1 MPRPLPRR
9 TLPCSL
15 ISALLCATF
24 AVAPAH
30 GAEQARQLG
39 AFRAIDVHGPINIE
53 VRAGQAQSVRVIGRP
68 EFIGKV
74 ITSVKADELRIDY
87 AEKNNVSLKD
97 GDRIVVTVPSLV
109 KCVVEGAGQVV
120 IENVKEERLDLQFE
134 GAGRL
139 EAKGSAKWLRLKAR
153 GVGEVTT
160 QYLKADR
167 ADVNFEGI
175 GDVKVHASQTL
186 NAVVRGM
193 GSLTYFG
200 RPKSLN
206 KSVSG
211 IGDVTAGD

>member
-1 MPRPLPRR
+1 MPRPLPLR
-9 TLPCSL
+9 TLLCSL
-15 ISALLCATF
+15 LFSTF
-24 AVAPAH
+24 AVTSAH
-30 GAEQARQLG
+30 GAEEARQLG
-39 AFRAIDVHGPINIE
+39 AFRAINVHGPINIE
-53 VRAGQAQSVRVIGRP
+53 VRAGQAQSVKVIGRP
-68 EFIGKV
+68 EFIGRV

-109 KCVVEGAGQVV
+109 KCIVEGAGQVV
-120 IENVKEERLDLQFE
+120 IDNVKEERLDLQFE

>member
-1 MPRPLPRR
+1 MRPALP
-9 TLPCSL
+9 
-15 ISALLCATF
+15 SALSRALALPLLCSTLF
-24 AVAPAH
+24 AASAH
-30 GAEQARQLG
+30 GAEDARQLA
-39 AFRAIDVHGPINIE
+39 AFRAIDIRGPINIE
-53 VRAGQAQSVRVIGRP
+53 VRAGQAQSVKVIGRP

-87 AEKNNVSLKD
+87 TEKNNVSLKS
-97 GDRIVVTVPSLV
+97 GDRIVITVPSLV

-120 IENVKEERLDLQFE
+120 IDNVKEERLDLQFE

-139 EAKGSAKWLRLKAR
+139 EAKGSTKWLRLKAR
-153 GVGEVTT
+153 GVGEVVT
-160 QYLKADR
+160 QHLKAER

-211 IGDVTAGD
+211 IGNVTAGD

>member
-1 MPRPLPRR
+1 MRPMLLP
-9 TLPCSL
+9 LLSL
-15 ISALLCATF
+15 VCSALVITS
-24 AVAPAH
+24 AH
-30 GAEQARQLG
+30 GAEDARQLA
-39 AFRAIDVHGPINIE
+39 AFRAINIHGPINIE
-53 VRAGQAQSVRVIGRP
+53 VHAGKAQSVKVIGRP

-74 ITSVKADELRIDY
+74 MTSVKADELKIDY
-87 AEKNNVSLKD
+87 AEKNNVSIKD

-109 KCVVEGAGQVV
+109 KCIVEGAGQVV
-120 IENVKEERLDLQFE
+120 IDNVKEERIDLQFE

-139 EAKGSAKWLRLKAR
+139 EAKGSTKWLRLKAR
-153 GVGEVTT
+153 GVGEVVT
-160 QYLKADR
+160 QNLKAER

-200 RPKSLN
+200 KPKSLN

-211 IGDVTAGD
+211 IGNVTAGD

>member
-1 MPRPLPRR
+1 MRVALFPPL
-9 TLPCSL
+9 LCSL
-15 ISALLCATF
+15 ILS
-24 AVAPAH
+24 VVVVGSAH
-30 GAEQARQLG
+30 GAEAARQLA
-39 AFRAIDVHGPINIE
+39 AFRAITIHGPINIE
-53 VRAGQAQSVRVIGRP
+53 VHAGQAQSVKVIGRP
-68 EFIGKV
+68 EFIGRV
-74 ITSVKADELRIDY
+74 ITSVKAEELRIDY
-87 AEKNNVSLKD
+87 ADNNNPSVKD
-97 GDRIVVTVPSLV
+97 GDKIVITVPSLV
-109 KCVVEGAGQVV
+109 KCIVEGAGQVV
-120 IENVKEERLDLQFE
+120 IDNVKEERLDLQFE
-134 GAGRL
+134 GAGRM

-200 RPKSLN
+200 RPKALN

-211 IGDVTAGD
+211 IGKVAAGD

>member
-1 MPRPLPRR
+1 MSRALPLC
-9 TLPCSL
+9 TLLYS
-15 ISALLCATF
+15 LLCSTF
-24 AVAPAH
+24 AVTSAY
-30 GAEQARQLG
+30 GAEDARQLA
-39 AFRAIDVHGPINIE
+39 AFRAINVHGPINIE
-53 VRAGQAQSVRVIGRP
+53 VRAGQAQSVKVIGRP

-109 KCVVEGAGQVV
+109 KCIVEGAGQVV
-120 IENVKEERLDLQFE
+120 IDNVKEERLDLQFE

-160 QYLKADR
+160 QYLKAER

-200 RPKSLN
+200 RPKTLN

-211 IGDVTAGD
+211 IGDVEAGD

>member
-9 TLPCSL
+9 TLPCYL
-15 ISALLCATF
+15 VSALLCATF

-109 KCVVEGAGQVV
+109 KCIVEGAGQVV

>member
-1 MPRPLPRR
+1 MRPL
-9 TLPCSL
+9 LLCSL
-15 ISALLCATF
+15 LCSALVATS
-24 AVAPAH
+24 AH
-30 GAEQARQLG
+30 GAEDARQLA
-39 AFRAIDVHGPINIE
+39 AFRAIAIHGPINIE
-53 VRAGQAQSVRVIGRP
+53 VQAGKTQSVKVMGRP

-74 ITSVKADELRIDY
+74 ITSVKSDELRIDY

-97 GDRIVVTVPSLV
+97 GDRIVITVPSLV
-109 KCVVEGAGQVV
+109 KCIVEGAGQVV
-120 IENVKEERLDLQFE
+120 IDNVKEERLDLQFE

-153 GVGEVTT
+153 GVGEVST
-160 QYLKADR
+160 QALKAER

-193 GSLTYFG
+193 GSLTYYG
-200 RPKSLN
+200 KPKALN

-211 IGDVTAGD
+211 IGNVTAGD

>member
-1 MPRPLPRR
+1 MRPVLSPALSSVLSR
-9 TLPCSL
+9 TVLCSL
-15 ISALLCATF
+15 LSSALFATS
-24 AVAPAH
+24 AH
-30 GAEQARQLG
+30 GAEDARQLG
-39 AFRAIDVHGPINIE
+39 AFRAIAIHGPINIE
-53 VRAGQAQSVRVIGRP
+53 VRAGQ
-68 EFIGKV
+68 
-74 ITSVKADELRIDY
+74 
-87 AEKNNVSLKD
+87 
-97 GDRIVVTVPSLV
+97 
-109 KCVVEGAGQVV
+109 VV
-120 IENVKEERLDLQFE
+120 IDNVREERLDLQFE

-160 QYLKADR
+160 QHLKADR

-200 RPKSLN
+200 KPKSLN

-211 IGDVTAGD
+211 IGSVSAGD

>member
-1 MPRPLPRR
+1 MRPALSH
-9 TLPCSL
+9 TLACSL
-15 ISALLCATF
+15 LFSTLF
-24 AVAPAH
+24 AAPAH
-30 GAEQARQLG
+30 GAEDARQLG
-39 AFRAIDVHGPINIE
+39 AFRAIAIRGPINIE
-53 VRAGQAQSVRVIGRP
+53 VRAGQAQSVKVIGRP

-74 ITSVKADELRIDY
+74 LTSVKADELKIDY
-87 AEKNNVSLKD
+87 AEKNNASVKD
-97 GDRIVVTVPSLV
+97 GDKIVITVPSLV

-120 IENVKEERLDLQFE
+120 IDNVKEERLDLQFE
-134 GAGRL
+134 GAGRM
-139 EAKGSAKWLRLKAR
+139 EAKGTAKWLRLKAR

-160 QYLKADR
+160 EHLKAER

-200 RPKSLN
+200 KPKSLN

-211 IGDVTAGD
+211 IGNVTAGD